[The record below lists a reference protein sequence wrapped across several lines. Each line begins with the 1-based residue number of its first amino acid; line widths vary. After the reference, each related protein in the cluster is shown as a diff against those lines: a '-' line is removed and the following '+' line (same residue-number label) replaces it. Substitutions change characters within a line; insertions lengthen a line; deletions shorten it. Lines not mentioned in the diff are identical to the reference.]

1 MTNQKGTVLQ
11 ITLIMLFIIT
21 FNILTI
27 FNYCIIQAKAIK
39 RIELIDQQRI
49 LEVTLIAYFKNEVK
63 NSLLLSDE
71 YIEDNKIVK
80 YIVDDMGDE
89 YEITVEETSG
99 FNVIMKISL
108 DKSKFK
114 VNKISY
120 ESK

>member
-1 MTNQKGTVLQ
+1 
-11 ITLIMLFIIT
+11 MLFIIT

-71 YIEDNKIVK
+71 YNEDNKIVK